1 MGSLYR
7 IPVLSAVLLLAGC
20 AAEPQ
25 LPAADVRITAV
36 LGADPASR
44 AQIDDTH
51 TLCWKSEDRLGLVPL
66 TGEGEIRSS
75 VLAFHLTEGAG
86 TKRGIFSGPEPDAG
100 QNYLA
105 MHLNRGRMYVEEG
118 YLHCA
123 LYDAAGHIVLSAS
136 GAGSAEDYLLMS
148 AGSVSGNRI
157 ISSELVFTH
166 QCTFFEFLL
175 TGAAATKGKSLSE
188 VTLAVPDPD
197 FLLTAAYDAEGMLTP
212 EMSRYAAVL
221 CVEPAGFPPFREGE
235 TVRLIVPVLWN
246 PDARPAADDVMSISF
261 RFSDGASYRLEKPIR
276 EFLPGIY
283 YRTEFA
289 PGAPWGGSLVQPAS
303 INPAAKQL
311 RIGSAEELAWLAN
324 EVSVYS
330 SAYGRFEGW
339 EISLIRDIDLGG
351 ECIWQPIGQGAI
363 DTSDKRFRGV
373 FDGAGYT
380 VSGLRIE
387 TSAAQQA
394 LFCFLDYP
402 GVIRNLTVRGTVHG
416 GPQSAGICA
425 YNSGGLIENCVN
437 EVEVVS
443 DKQYVGG
450 VCATNASS
458 GTADEYHYGRIKG
471 CINRGCIAA
480 VNGNV
485 GGIVGSNA
493 GGIIAGCRNEG
504 HVSSPSA
511 GGIGGIVGQ
520 NVPGSGSSSYAAA
533 TTAVVSASLH
543 VTGNVSSPHA
553 VKGFIAGRNQAGQVI
568 ENSYFH
574 ATDRSFPQNA
584 VAVTGVNPTG
594 AILTNSGALSRT
606 LWPEPADA
614 GWGATPPANWVGPWR
629 TPWGQLGS
637 WNNGK
642 PLLPKLDT
650 E

>member
-1 MGSLYR
+1 MGSICR
-7 IPVLSAVLLLAGC
+7 IPALSAVLLLAGC

-51 TLCWKSEDRLGLVPL
+51 TLCWKSDDRLGLVPV
-66 TGEGEIRSS
+66 TAEGEIRSS
-75 VLAFHLTEGAG
+75 VTAFLLTGGAG
-86 TKRGIFSGPEPDAG
+86 TKRGIFSGPELDAG

-118 YLHCA
+118 CLRCA
-123 LYDAAGHIVLSAS
+123 LYDAAGHFVLSAS

-148 AGSVSGNRI
+148 AGTVPGNRI
-157 ISSELVFTH
+157 NSSELVFTH

-175 TGAAATKGKSLSE
+175 TGSAATKGKSLSE

-197 FLLTAAYDAEGMLTP
+197 FLLTAAYDAEGMLVP
-212 EMSRYAAVL
+212 EMSRYAAAL

-246 PDARPAADDVMSISF
+246 PDARPAADAVMSVSF
-261 RFSDGASYRLEKPIR
+261 RFSDGAGYRLEKPIR
-276 EFLPGIY
+276 EFLPGIC

-289 PGAPWGGSLVQPAS
+289 PGAPWAGNLVQPAS
-303 INPAAKQL
+303 IDRQAKRI

-339 EISLIRDIDLGG
+339 EISLVRDIDLGG
-351 ECIWQPIGQGAI
+351 ECDWQPIGQGAI

-373 FDGAGYT
+373 FDGAGHT

-437 EVEVVS
+437 EAEVIS

-450 VCATNASS
+450 ICATNASS
-458 GTADEYHYGRIKG
+458 GTAGEDHYGRIKG
-471 CINRGCIAA
+471 CINRGCISA
-480 VNGNV
+480 VNGNA
-485 GGIVGSNA
+485 GGIAGSNA

-504 HVSSPSA
+504 DVFSPSA
-511 GGIGGIVGQ
+511 GSIGGIAGQ
-520 NVPGSGSSSYAAA
+520 NVPGSGTSSYAAA
-533 TTAVVSASLH
+533 TTAVISASLH
-543 VTGNVSSPHA
+543 VTGDVSAPHA
-553 VKGFIAGRNQAGQVI
+553 AKGFIAGRNQVAQII
-568 ENSYFH
+568 ENCYFH
-574 ATDRSFPQNA
+574 AVSSHLPENA
-584 VAVTGVNPTG
+584 STVTGGNPAG

-606 LWPEPADA
+606 LWPAPADA
-614 GWGATPPANWVGPWR
+614 GWGTVPPSNWSGSWQSPWI
-629 TPWGQLGS
+629 QLGG
-637 WNNGK
+637 WNNGN
-642 PLLPKLDT
+642 PLLPKLDA